1 MQQSE
6 TTGKGDSIIQELGKC
21 LLGPAG
27 SLLQQP
33 NTTMLF
39 LMFLSHVPYGHLR
52 QQCGCP
58 V

>member
-6 TTGKGDSIIQELGKC
+6 ITGKGDSIIQELGKC

-52 QQCGCP
+52 QQCG
-58 V
+58 